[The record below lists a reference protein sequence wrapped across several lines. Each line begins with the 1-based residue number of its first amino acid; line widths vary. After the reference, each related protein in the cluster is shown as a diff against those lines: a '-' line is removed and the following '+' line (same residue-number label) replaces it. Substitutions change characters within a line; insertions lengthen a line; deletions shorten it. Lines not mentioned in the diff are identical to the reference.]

1 MSHFTTI
8 KTKCTDQDLL
18 VKSIQQIGYVAKIGK
33 FNCRG
38 YQGNKTTVD
47 ILINLSN
54 NLLEL
59 IPESDII
66 TISLFKVSKETFAIL
81 LRAKK

>member
-47 ILINLSN
+47 ILILG
-54 NLLEL
+54 
-59 IPESDII
+59 PE
-66 TISLFKVSKETFAIL
+66 IL
-81 LRAKK
+81 LIAYALGCILIASYLKHDKTNDFVAFPYA